1 MIKESLISLY
11 LYVYK
16 ICFSFFKL
24 FSLKDKTVFLST
36 FGENAYFIANELSH
50 SKAQQLI
57 FINQKRCKI
66 DFSSIPTENKKIYSF
81 ETWNFFDTLFG
92 IYHLATSKHV
102 FVDNYFGVLS
112 VMDFREKVK
121 CIQLWHATGA
131 IKKFGWGVPETE
143 ERSEKAKRRF
153 QQVYDRFQYIP
164 VGSKQMSKIFS
175 ESFRLDP
182 SRFLFTGVPQTDFY
196 FDNKAKAHGLN
207 RVKEKYPAVNGKK
220 VVLYAPTY
228 RNGFFDKVD
237 IQLNIQDFLDQ
248 LDDNYLLM
256 IRLHPSIQEA
266 AQVPDHP
273 RVILVNDY
281 PHINELLLI
290 SDILIT
296 DYSSIPFDF
305 SFLRKKMIFFA
316 YDLEAYNQTQGLW
329 AESDLYFPGPIVKTT
344 TEVINHI
351 IDPIIDFES
360 IDHFKEHWNAFSA
373 GNSSIKLVK
382 QLYGKE
388 DY

>member
-11 LYVYK
+11 LSVFK
-16 ICFSFFKL
+16 VCFSFFKL
-24 FSLKDKTVFLST
+24 FPLKNKTVFLST

-50 SKAQQLI
+50 FETQQLI

-66 DFSSIPTENKKIYSF
+66 DFSRIPFGNKKIYSF
-81 ETWNFFDTLFG
+81 ETLNFLDTFFS

-102 FVDNYFGVLS
+102 FVDNYFAVLA
-112 VMDFREKVK
+112 VMDFRDNVK

-143 ERSEKAKRRF
+143 ERSEKAKKRF

-164 VGSKQMSKIFS
+164 VGSKQMSEIFS

-196 FDNKAKAHGLN
+196 FDDKAKADGLN
-207 RVKEKYPAVNGKK
+207 RVKEKYPVAHDKK

-228 RNGFFDKVD
+228 RNGFFGKVD
-237 IQLNIQDFLDQ
+237 IQLNIQEFLDQ
-248 LDDNYLLM
+248 LDDNHILM
-256 IRLHPSIQEA
+256 IRLHPSVQEA
-266 AQVPDHP
+266 ALVPEHS
-273 RVILVNDY
+273 RVLLVNDY

-316 YDLEAYNQTQGLW
+316 YDLESYDQTQGLW
-329 AESDLYFPGPIVKTT
+329 AESSLYFPGPIVKTT
-344 TEVINHI
+344 TEVIKHI
-351 IDPIIDFES
+351 VDPTIDFEI
-360 IDHFKEHWNAFSA
+360 IDHFKEHWNTFSA
-373 GNSSIKLVK
+373 GTSSINLVK
-382 QLYGKE
+382 KLYNKE
-388 DY
+388 KY